1 MSIYRFKVDY
11 KEPRDI
17 AEGQAQ
23 TSERLDKIAS
33 GCATNLGGLIAG
45 TYSSD
50 ANVIIADTVVSR
62 LQVLAAIKR
71 FINEDGLNVKVID
84 ED

>member
-23 TSERLDKIAS
+23 TSERLNGIAS
-33 GCATNLGGLIAG
+33 GCATDLEVLGRGN
-45 TYSSD
+45 YSSD
-50 ANVIIADTVVSR
+50 ANVIIADTVASR

-71 FINEDGLNVKVID
+71 FINEAGLNVKVID

>member
-11 KEPRDI
+11 KEPRDM
-17 AEGQAQ
+17 AEEQAQ
-23 TSERLDKIAS
+23 RSKRLDKIAS
-33 GCATNLGGLIAG
+33 GCATDLGDLIAG